1 MITDIKK
8 ILNELSYR
16 VHEGS
21 PDFENEQHLI
31 KLYDVLKEV
40 KWPADARIELIKT
53 LTEAKFDSGGFGEV
67 YGDKRGDNPHD
78 AIKKYVDDFVKR
90 LAKDSSTGGKVS
102 IRSMEVVNL
111 KKGKEPSVQVV
122 LDLKE
127 IGRDSRGPVVDAAQ
141 KIFINKV
148 RLQKGGWKKHTQS
161 VSGKLP
167 WRPKYV
173 NILIAFK
180 GLKTGKAAGA
190 TTTDMKE
197 GMVGLMFQSD
207 VKSPVTPQNI
217 KKILSILIKNISGI
231 QGESSKTKSDIKKW
245 LSGLPTEKPK
255 KDILNQLN
263 DPLSIA
269 LKCKSSYG
277 SWKWDRDKL
286 HSSARSTAKGITGL
300 HPDKWN
306 PADAF
311 LVKGSPTISAG
322 TGDSEVERIAP
333 LNNLFVSDWGATDGN
348 IVGVSLKQAKAQ
360 AGKGKGYLKSW
371 DSLTTKFDYNLTK
384 GEQELPDEEPSG
396 WAVSVSDQI
405 SEWRK
410 EISGKLDS
418 SRYSYK
424 YGSDFNI
431 GIDDKGKLTGVK
443 SAEFLYQK
451 YASLK
456 MFKFMADLL
465 KQSKSTF
472 VDTAAF
478 ALGITDYSPTFF
490 KVVGSTSGKGAKV
503 QKYQS
508 SGGLELKGKINITD
522 TNTAAGVVFEFKV
535 FNKAYG
541 TGTLKMNIRFNG
553 STQATLEMLSAKWGG

>member
-1 MITDIKK
+1 MTNLNN
-8 ILNELSYR
+8 ILNDLSVR
-16 VHEGS
+16 VKSGT
-21 PDFENEQHLI
+21 PDLTNEQHLI
-31 KLYDVLKEV
+31 KLFDVLKEH
-40 KWPADARIELIKT
+40 KWPISARVELLQN
-53 LTEAKFDSGGFGEV
+53 LTEAKFDKGGFGKV
-67 YGDKRGDNPHD
+67 YGEKRGDNPHD
-78 AIKKYVDDFVKR
+78 TIKKYVDNFIKK
-90 LAKDSSTGGKVS
+90 LSKDSSSGGKIS

-127 IGRDSRGPVVDAAQ
+127 VGRDSRGPVVDAAQ
-141 KIFINKV
+141 KIVIDKV
-148 RLQKGGWKKHTQS
+148 RLKKGGWKKHTQS

-167 WRPKYV
+167 WRPKYI

-207 VKSPVTPQNI
+207 IKSPVTQQNI
-217 KKILSILIKNISGI
+217 KKILPILIKNIRGI
-231 QGESSKTKSDIKKW
+231 QGETSKTKNDIKKW
-245 LSGLPTEKPK
+245 LSGLPTENPK

-277 SWKWDRDKL
+277 SWKWERDKL
-286 HSSARSTAKGITGL
+286 HSSARNTAKGITGL

-311 LVKGSPTISAG
+311 LVKGSPTISVG
-322 TGDSEVERIAP
+322 KGDSEVERIAP

-348 IVGVSLKQAKAQ
+348 LVGISLKQAKAQ

-384 GEQELPDEEPSG
+384 GEQELPDIDPSG
-396 WAVSVSDQI
+396 WVISVSEKI
-405 SEWRK
+405 NEWRK
-410 EISGKLDS
+410 EISGKLDN

-424 YGSDFNI
+424 YGSNFNI
-431 GIDDKGKLTGVK
+431 GVDEKGKLTGVK
-443 SAEFLYQK
+443 SADFLYQK
-451 YASLK
+451 YASVK

-465 KQSKSTF
+465 KRNQSTF
-472 VDTAAF
+472 IDAAAF

-508 SGGLELKGKINITD
+508 SGGLELVGKVNITD
-522 TNTAAGVVFEFKV
+522 TNTAAGVTFEFKV

-541 TGTLKMNIRFNG
+541 TGNLKMNIRFNG
-553 STQATLEMLSAKWGG
+553 STQATLEMLSAKWSG